1 MKKIIF
7 RNPKEK
13 LDFESL
19 KGERTLVILPS
30 QSAINFY
37 IRDML
42 KRGIDI
48 TKTDFETFD
57 GIGKKNSKR
66 KPDSI
71 LKYIILSKILKN
83 NFADM
88 EIFPDTVDIVLDFF
102 DDICENNL
110 SSQDIYSIN
119 GEIFKD
125 LGKIFELYKEYFD
138 EKGYDIYGSLKDSSV
153 ENSLFD
159 SIIISGFLE
168 FRKSEEEIIKKLSI
182 AKDKNI
188 YIDLPFNFCESNLIS
203 STIKGLEELGFVLE
217 KSEFLDYKID
227 LRKKNIK
234 VISSK
239 KDFYNLFFS
248 KIKLLLMDKKAS
260 DIDILTG
267 SKSLADKIKSRE
279 NFEGLEFNVSS
290 SEKSLLKSEFIVLM
304 EYFLKKSKENT
315 LKRVKLS
322 YFPVNCDGVIFESAL
337 LTYDFKNIDDIDFSK
352 LKSLEVKSD
361 SVENFLSGVEF
372 LQGEKIEEKATL
384 DCYIKFFSKFLALA
398 KEKIKDEVNKNL
410 DTLAFR
416 DLRFA
421 NKMEEN
427 FSKMEKL
434 SSIYREISLIDFVL
448 IAKKYIEKSKI
459 DEVQNLEG
467 LEIGN
472 YASNYYKAFKNLFLI
487 GFDKNFEIKNKN
499 NFIYNRESQRD
510 MTRIS
515 LVKDNFKRDYIYLI
529 YDLIMAED
537 VFILVEDPE
546 KGLSK
551 LLNTLIRDL
560 DLKILEHEKIYA
572 TSKLDKDFET
582 HEINYEVSAEE
593 LQGIN
598 KKIRD
603 RNYSVTDFDI
613 LKDCPRRFIFE
624 RVYRIEKLEK
634 EYDEKYY
641 LKMGDKYH
649 HILEKYF
656 KRERNLNEDSLREL
670 ILEEENL
677 GEFENLS
684 FLEKI
689 SVINTFNTLK
699 KYIESDLEEQKKYG
713 FVPKYFEEAFATDVH
728 GLKIRGRIDRID
740 SLADDEILIDY
751 KRSKGR
757 TKKEIEDLKSFQMPL
772 YAIARKKVGK
782 KIASAVYGSVKNAE
796 LSTVIKN
803 SDILPKDDSK
813 RNYFTEEDLC
823 LLLENVEKEI
833 IRMTNSIMAG
843 DYNSTSDC
851 KNCDYK
857 EICENKEI

>member
-1 MKKIIF
+1 M
-7 RNPKEK
+7 
-13 LDFESL
+13 
-19 KGERTLVILPS
+19 
-30 QSAINFY
+30 
-37 IRDML
+37 
-42 KRGIDI
+42 
-48 TKTDFETFD
+48 
-57 GIGKKNSKR
+57 
-66 KPDSI
+66 
-71 LKYIILSKILKN
+71 
-83 NFADM
+83 
-88 EIFPDTVDIVLDFF
+88 
-102 DDICENNL
+102 
-110 SSQDIYSIN
+110 
-119 GEIFKD
+119 
-125 LGKIFELYKEYFD
+125 
-138 EKGYDIYGSLKDSSV
+138 
-153 ENSLFD
+153 
-159 SIIISGFLE
+159 
-168 FRKSEEEIIKKLSI
+168 
-182 AKDKNI
+182 
-188 YIDLPFNFCESNLIS
+188 
-203 STIKGLEELGFVLE
+203 
-217 KSEFLDYKID
+217 
-227 LRKKNIK
+227 
-234 VISSK
+234 
-239 KDFYNLFFS
+239 
-248 KIKLLLMDKKAS
+248 
-260 DIDILTG
+260 
-267 SKSLADKIKSRE
+267 
-279 NFEGLEFNVSS
+279 
-290 SEKSLLKSEFIVLM
+290 
-304 EYFLKKSKENT
+304 
-315 LKRVKLS
+315 
-322 YFPVNCDGVIFESAL
+322 
-337 LTYDFKNIDDIDFSK
+337 
-352 LKSLEVKSD
+352 
-361 SVENFLSGVEF
+361 
-372 LQGEKIEEKATL
+372 
-384 DCYIKFFSKFLALA
+384 ALA
-398 KEKIKDEVNKNL
+398 KEKIKDEVNKNP

-416 DLRFA
+416 DMRFA
-421 NKMEEN
+421 KKMEEN

-434 SSIYREISLIDFVL
+434 SAIYREISLIDFVL

-472 YASNYYKAFKNLFLI
+472 YGSNYYKAFKNLFLI

-510 MTRIS
+510 MTKIS

-529 YDLIMAED
+529 YDLIMAEEI
-537 VFILVEDPE
+537 FILVEDHE

-624 RVYRIEKLEK
+624 RVYRIEKVEK

-677 GEFENLS
+677 GKFENLS

-740 SLADDEILIDY
+740 ALADDEILTDY

-757 TKKEIEDLKSFQMPL
+757 TKKEIEDLRSFQMPL